1 MWVWLLRLY
10 RLLHLYRLARRV
22 GGRVRRAAARLR
34 RYGPSVLL
42 AALAAGL
49 AYAAAVRLFGSEE
62 AFFAPIAAVVC
73 AGIAAGQRIRRALE
87 LAVGVAVGLTAADI
101 LVHVIGV
108 IGAGAVQLAV
118 AVGLAMGTAV
128 LLGTSS
134 VLVNQSAV
142 AAVLVVALAPQGGNP
157 LFRMGDALIGGAV
170 ALALGALAAPDPRR
184 AVRRAGGEVLA
195 HLAMVLRGL
204 SEALEHSDPAR
215 AERMMAESA
224 RVEARVG
231 ELDKALAVARE
242 SARLGRRR
250 RSAQAR
256 LPVVLVRERL
266 DMMAATARAL
276 ARGTAVAVRYG
287 QPVDQRLVTALD
299 SLAVAV
305 TELRRRV
312 EGEGTQAREGA
323 RAAALRAAE
332 TASQL
337 LAEDRPLTASVL
349 VGQVRAAAVDI
360 LRATGLDQ
368 PHAVR
373 LLTDAAGPP
382 DRRPPGP

>member
-1 MWVWLLRLY
+1 MWAWLFRLY
-10 RLLHLYRLARRV
+10 RLLHLYRVVRRV
-22 GGRVRRAAARLR
+22 AGRARRAAARLR
-34 RYGPSVLL
+34 TYGPSVLL

-49 AYAAAVRLFGSEE
+49 AYAAASRLFGIEE

-73 AGIAAGQRIRRALE
+73 VGIAAGQRIRRALE
-87 LAVGVAVGLTAADI
+87 MAVGVAVGLTAADI
-101 LVHVIGV
+101 LVNVIGS
-108 IGAGAVQLAV
+108 GAVQLAV
-118 AVGLAMGTAV
+118 AVGLAMGAAV
-128 LLGTSS
+128 LVGTSS

-142 AAVLVVALAPQGGNP
+142 AAVLVVALAPQGSNP
-157 LFRMGDALIGGAV
+157 LIRMGDALIGGGV

-184 AVRRAGGEVLA
+184 AVRRAGGDVLG
-195 HLAMVLRGL
+195 HLAQVLRGL
-204 SEALEHSDPAR
+204 AEALEQADLAR
-215 AERMMAESA
+215 AERMTAEAA
-224 RVEARVG
+224 RIESRIG

-256 LPVVLVRERL
+256 LPVVLVRDRL
-266 DMMAATARAL
+266 DMMAATTRAL

-312 EGEGTQAREGA
+312 QGEGTQAREDA
-323 RAAALRAAE
+323 RAAALRAAGA
-332 TASQL
+332 ASEL
-337 LAEDRPLTASVL
+337 LAEDPPLTASVL
-349 VGQVRAAAVDI
+349 VGQVRAAAVDV

-368 PHAVR
+368 AHAVR
-373 LLTDAAGPP
+373 RLVEAAGPP
-382 DRRPPGP
+382 NRPPAG